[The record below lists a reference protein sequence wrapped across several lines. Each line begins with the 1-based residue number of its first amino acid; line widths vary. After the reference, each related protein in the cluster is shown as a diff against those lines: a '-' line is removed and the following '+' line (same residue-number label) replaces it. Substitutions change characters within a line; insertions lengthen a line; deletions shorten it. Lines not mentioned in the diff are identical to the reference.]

1 MFKSWRN
8 DKKKIKATFKL
19 QFQATQVPHLKKPA
33 LTISLVPEDVGKTT
47 FKLEKAAVQDGIC
60 SWDNPVYVT
69 VKLIKEPK
77 SGILHEKIYHF
88 IVASGSSKSGY
99 LGEASIDFADFAD
112 EPEPLT
118 VSLPLKFANSGA
130 VLHVTIQKMQ
140 GDVDPRKIGDNGD
153 PVLSQDRS
161 LKSQQSNDHTDEN
174 DESFTEDRDLNIL
187 LSQNSEQESSFR
199 SSVGGN
205 SSFKSI
211 LRQDSMPPKGA
222 VDGITTKNRLHR
234 RTSTDWS
241 MGSRSDGSLVGS
253 TNSPEQ
259 SLPREF
265 QEASDE
271 TVERLKSELSSLMR
285 QSELSELELQTLR
298 KQITKESRRGQD
310 LSRQVKELEEERD
323 ELKTE
328 CEQVKSSRKS
338 VEGESLNQ
346 LRAEYEDSLVQLEE
360 VRRELSHQKDL
371 NTNLKLQLQ
380 KTQDS
385 NSELILAVG
394 DLDEMLEE
402 KKGEISCLSSK
413 LDEVQEK
420 NCKCRMK
427 EDTDQHAVLAQ
438 EEKAREDDELC
449 LLKKRV
455 IDLSDEIEVHRE
467 NREKLENYIEQLT
480 QDYENLKQE
489 NYDVSSKLEQSKI
502 QEHKSS
508 ESLATIKELE
518 SQVQRLEER
527 LKTQT
532 QEFSES
538 LVSINELEIQV
549 KGLGKELEKQAQ
561 GFENDLDAM
570 THARIEQ
577 EQRAIRAEEA
587 LRKTRW
593 KNAVT
598 AERIQEEFR
607 KLSVEMAGKFDENE
621 KLTKKSI
628 SEADELRAQNII
640 LEENLQKANEELA
653 VVMDQKGVK
662 MEELSVQLDLKTK
675 HVEQMSVELEDAS
688 NQLKQGGEMQEAFQ
702 VEIQMLKKEIETL
715 RKEKNDISEQENVN
729 LRDETEK
736 LKTSCEE
743 TNILTE
749 RWKREREEIEEKFAS
764 TKKEAENTRQ
774 ELFNARSL
782 KDEKEAMIKNLSS
795 QLQSLRDQQ
804 IALKHSLSEE
814 ECEKEK
820 LQQQVIKLKGE
831 LQKKEHGNTSVME
844 KLSFSDE
851 KNLTPMDDEMQMN
864 GRKGIERKARTCSK
878 EELVVGTFHPMDE
891 GNLTELLT
899 EMAQLKEK
907 NKCMEIELKEM
918 QERYSEIS
926 LKFAEVEGERQQL
939 VMTVR
944 NLKNGK
950 KS

>member
-1 MFKSWRN
+1 MKCWR
-8 DKKKIKATFKL
+8 K
-19 QFQATQVPHLKKPA
+19 
-33 LTISLVPEDVGKTT
+33 
-47 FKLEKAAVQDGIC
+47 
-60 SWDNPVYVT
+60 
-69 VKLIKEPK
+69 
-77 SGILHEKIYHF
+77 
-88 IVASGSSKSGY
+88 
-99 LGEASIDFADFAD
+99 
-112 EPEPLT
+112 
-118 VSLPLKFANSGA
+118 
-130 VLHVTIQKMQ
+130 
-140 GDVDPRKIGDNGD
+140 
-153 PVLSQDRS
+153 
-161 LKSQQSNDHTDEN
+161 
-174 DESFTEDRDLNIL
+174 
-187 LSQNSEQESSFR
+187 
-199 SSVGGN
+199 
-205 SSFKSI
+205 
-211 LRQDSMPPKGA
+211 
-222 VDGITTKNRLHR
+222 
-234 RTSTDWS
+234 
-241 MGSRSDGSLVGS
+241 
-253 TNSPEQ
+253 
-259 SLPREF
+259 
-265 QEASDE
+265 
-271 TVERLKSELSSLMR
+271 
-285 QSELSELELQTLR
+285 
-298 KQITKESRRGQD
+298 
-310 LSRQVKELEEERD
+310 
-323 ELKTE
+323 
-328 CEQVKSSRKS
+328 
-338 VEGESLNQ
+338 
-346 LRAEYEDSLVQLEE
+346 
-360 VRRELSHQKDL
+360 
-371 NTNLKLQLQ
+371 
-380 KTQDS
+380 
-385 NSELILAVG
+385 
-394 DLDEMLEE
+394 

-420 NCKCRMK
+420 NCKCSMK
-427 EDTDQHAVLAQ
+427 EDTDQHAVLAP

-449 LLKKRV
+449 LLKQRV

-570 THARIEQ
+570 THDRIEQ

-628 SEADELRAQNII
+628 SEADELRAQNRI

-653 VVMDQKGVK
+653 LVMDQKGVK
-662 MEELSVQLDLKTK
+662 MEELSMQLDLKTK

-715 RKEKNDISEQENVN
+715 RKEKNDISEQEKVK

-743 TNILTE
+743 TNIPTE

-774 ELFNARSL
+774 ELLNVRSL
-782 KDEKEAMIKNLSS
+782 KDEKEAVIKNLSS

-814 ECEKEK
+814 EWEKEK
-820 LQQQVIKLKGE
+820 LQQQVIKLKSE

-851 KNLTPMDDEMQMN
+851 KNSIPMDDEMQMN

>member
-1 MFKSWRN
+1 
-8 DKKKIKATFKL
+8 
-19 QFQATQVPHLKKPA
+19 
-33 LTISLVPEDVGKTT
+33 
-47 FKLEKAAVQDGIC
+47 
-60 SWDNPVYVT
+60 
-69 VKLIKEPK
+69 
-77 SGILHEKIYHF
+77 
-88 IVASGSSKSGY
+88 
-99 LGEASIDFADFAD
+99 
-112 EPEPLT
+112 
-118 VSLPLKFANSGA
+118 
-130 VLHVTIQKMQ
+130 
-140 GDVDPRKIGDNGD
+140 
-153 PVLSQDRS
+153 
-161 LKSQQSNDHTDEN
+161 
-174 DESFTEDRDLNIL
+174 
-187 LSQNSEQESSFR
+187 
-199 SSVGGN
+199 
-205 SSFKSI
+205 
-211 LRQDSMPPKGA
+211 
-222 VDGITTKNRLHR
+222 
-234 RTSTDWS
+234 
-241 MGSRSDGSLVGS
+241 
-253 TNSPEQ
+253 
-259 SLPREF
+259 
-265 QEASDE
+265 
-271 TVERLKSELSSLMR
+271 
-285 QSELSELELQTLR
+285 
-298 KQITKESRRGQD
+298 
-310 LSRQVKELEEERD
+310 
-323 ELKTE
+323 
-328 CEQVKSSRKS
+328 
-338 VEGESLNQ
+338 
-346 LRAEYEDSLVQLEE
+346 
-360 VRRELSHQKDL
+360 
-371 NTNLKLQLQ
+371 
-380 KTQDS
+380 
-385 NSELILAVG
+385 
-394 DLDEMLEE
+394 
-402 KKGEISCLSSK
+402 
-413 LDEVQEK
+413 
-420 NCKCRMK
+420 MK
-427 EDTDQHAVLAQ
+427 EDTDQHAVLAP

-449 LLKKRV
+449 LLKQRV

-774 ELFNARSL
+774 ELFNVRSL

-864 GRKGIERKARTCSK
+864 GRKGIER
-878 EELVVGTFHPMDE
+878 
-891 GNLTELLT
+891 
-899 EMAQLKEK
+899 
-907 NKCMEIELKEM
+907 
-918 QERYSEIS
+918 
-926 LKFAEVEGERQQL
+926 
-939 VMTVR
+939 
-944 NLKNGK
+944 
-950 KS
+950 

>member
-1 MFKSWRN
+1 M
-8 DKKKIKATFKL
+8 
-19 QFQATQVPHLKKPA
+19 
-33 LTISLVPEDVGKTT
+33 
-47 FKLEKAAVQDGIC
+47 
-60 SWDNPVYVT
+60 
-69 VKLIKEPK
+69 
-77 SGILHEKIYHF
+77 
-88 IVASGSSKSGY
+88 
-99 LGEASIDFADFAD
+99 
-112 EPEPLT
+112 
-118 VSLPLKFANSGA
+118 
-130 VLHVTIQKMQ
+130 
-140 GDVDPRKIGDNGD
+140 
-153 PVLSQDRS
+153 SQ
-161 LKSQQSNDHTDEN
+161 
-174 DESFTEDRDLNIL
+174 DRDLNIL

-338 VEGESLNQ
+338 VEEESLNQ

-420 NCKCRMK
+420 NCKCSMK
-427 EDTDQHAVLAQ
+427 EDTDQHAVLAP

-449 LLKKRV
+449 LLKQRV

-774 ELFNARSL
+774 ELFNVRSL

-878 EELVVGTFHPMDE
+878 EELVVGTFHLMDE

>member
-77 SGILHEKIYHF
+77 SGVLHEKIYHF

-161 LKSQQSNDHTDEN
+161 LKSQQSNDYTDEN
-174 DESFTEDRDLNIL
+174 EESFTEDRDLNIL

-199 SSVGGN
+199 SSIGGN
-205 SSFKSI
+205 SSFKSV

-253 TNSPEQ
+253 TNSPEK

-271 TVERLKSELSSLMR
+271 TIERLESELSSLMR

-328 CEQVKSSRKS
+328 CEQLKSSRKS
-338 VEGESLNQ
+338 VEGESLNR

-394 DLDEMLEE
+394 DLDEMLE
-402 KKGEISCLSSK
+402 K
-413 LDEVQEK
+413 
-420 NCKCRMK
+420 
-427 EDTDQHAVLAQ
+427 
-438 EEKAREDDELC
+438 
-449 LLKKRV
+449 KKR
-455 IDLSDEIEVHRE
+455 
-467 NREKLENYIEQLT
+467 
-480 QDYENLKQE
+480 
-489 NYDVSSKLEQSKI
+489 
-502 QEHKSS
+502 
-508 ESLATIKELE
+508 
-518 SQVQRLEER
+518 
-527 LKTQT
+527 
-532 QEFSES
+532 
-538 LVSINELEIQV
+538 
-549 KGLGKELEKQAQ
+549 G
-561 GFENDLDAM
+561 
-570 THARIEQ
+570 
-577 EQRAIRAEEA
+577 
-587 LRKTRW
+587 
-593 KNAVT
+593 
-598 AERIQEEFR
+598 
-607 KLSVEMAGKFDENE
+607 
-621 KLTKKSI
+621 
-628 SEADELRAQNII
+628 NI
-640 LEENLQKANEELA
+640 
-653 VVMDQKGVK
+653 
-662 MEELSVQLDLKTK
+662 LSVQ
-675 HVEQMSVELEDAS
+675 Q
-688 NQLKQGGEMQEAFQ
+688 
-702 VEIQMLKKEIETL
+702 
-715 RKEKNDISEQENVN
+715 
-729 LRDETEK
+729 
-736 LKTSCEE
+736 
-743 TNILTE
+743 
-749 RWKREREEIEEKFAS
+749 
-764 TKKEAENTRQ
+764 
-774 ELFNARSL
+774 AR
-782 KDEKEAMIKNLSS
+782 
-795 QLQSLRDQQ
+795 
-804 IALKHSLSEE
+804 
-814 ECEKEK
+814 
-820 LQQQVIKLKGE
+820 
-831 LQKKEHGNTSVME
+831 
-844 KLSFSDE
+844 
-851 KNLTPMDDEMQMN
+851 
-864 GRKGIERKARTCSK
+864 
-878 EELVVGTFHPMDE
+878 
-891 GNLTELLT
+891 
-899 EMAQLKEK
+899 
-907 NKCMEIELKEM
+907 
-918 QERYSEIS
+918 
-926 LKFAEVEGERQQL
+926 
-939 VMTVR
+939 
-944 NLKNGK
+944 
-950 KS
+950 